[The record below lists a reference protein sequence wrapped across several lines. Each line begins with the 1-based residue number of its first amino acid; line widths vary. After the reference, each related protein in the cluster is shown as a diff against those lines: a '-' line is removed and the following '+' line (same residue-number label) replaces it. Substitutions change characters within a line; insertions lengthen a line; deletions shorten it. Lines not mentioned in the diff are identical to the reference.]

1 MSTYPDLKNEP
12 ELLKIKTKDDQLKE
26 VQYRQEKYDYEN
38 ILKSLKVDNEYYKKK
53 YKNINKKKTLLIITE
68 KLVGSGSVV
77 GSSSMA
83 LINPGAGIVISSS
96 TALLT
101 SIAIL
106 ITNEYISK
114 LKIRYTKLRDW
125 INVITLLYEKT
136 LKKSRV
142 DKKFNEK
149 EAVDLKKN
157 YNHYIDKRSEIIK
170 NTCFKV
176 EDVFG
181 DVISKDNYSQEQITK
196 LNNFLA
202 KIM

>member
-1 MSTYPDLKNEP
+1 MTTYPDLKNEP
-12 ELLKIKTKDDQLKE
+12 ETLKIKTKDDQFKE
-26 VQYRQEKYDYEN
+26 VQYRQEKYHHEN
-38 ILKSLKVDNEYYKKK
+38 ILKSLKVDNEYYRKK
-53 YKNINKKKTLLIITE
+53 YKNLNKKKILLIITE
-68 KLVGSGSVV
+68 LLVGAGSAV

-136 LKKSRV
+136 LKKSMV
-142 DKKFNEK
+142 DKKIDEK
-149 EAVDLKKN
+149 EADELKKI
-157 YNHYIDKRSEIIK
+157 YNHYIDKRSEIMK
-170 NTCFKV
+170 NTSFKV

-181 DVISKDNYSQEQITK
+181 DVISKDNFSQEQITK
-196 LNNFLA
+196 LNNFSA